1 MIGTGFAAVVD
12 KTKQRLESLEDED
25 EDSVQTMLDM
35 SQQDYIKHIDELQ
48 QQLIA
53 AWDSDQ
59 RVKSLKIAIQVRRA
73 LRRLEARPPTGV
85 NQSSAGWGDL

>member
-1 MIGTGFAAVVD
+1 MRGAAVTAVVD

-35 SQQDYIKHIDELQ
+35 SQQDYIKHIDDLQ

-59 RVKSLKIAIQVRRA
+59 RVKSLKIAIQVRGWSRA
-73 LRRLEARPPTGV
+73 K
-85 NQSSAGWGDL
+85 Q